1 MLTVE
6 ELLRLMKY
14 KLKGGK
20 ISEDTSWQLKK
31 IVKRE
36 ILVVEEDKDKL
47 FYNGLIILTD
57 KQTLVYRC

>member
-1 MLTVE
+1 M
-6 ELLRLMKY
+6 
-14 KLKGGK
+14 
-20 ISEDTSWQLKK
+20 KK

-57 KQTLVYRC
+57 NKYQSIDVNSYKRLIVRLNGFSNNFDEVNLFKF